1 MLTIR
6 MRRVGAKK
14 KPRFRLVVTEARSAP
29 DGAAMEVIGHYNP
42 TSEPETIEL
51 DRQRLQ
57 HWLDRGAQL
66 TDTVRTLVA
75 RHPEAA
81 VIDADTDAAAVE
93 APPAA
98 EPPPTAE
105 ASAAVEPPPT
115 PEAAATAEA
124 PTAESPAATET
135 PAAAEAPATIE
146 PEASDGTAPEVEAS

>member
-81 VIDADTDAAAVE
+81 VNDANADA
-93 APPAA
+93 AA

-105 ASAAVEPPPT
+105 ASAA
-115 PEAAATAEA
+115 
-124 PTAESPAATET
+124 
-135 PAAAEAPATIE
+135 AEAPATSE
-146 PEASDGTAPEVEAS
+146 PEASDGTAPEVGAS

>member
-75 RHPEAA
+75 RHPEAVADAA
-81 VIDADTDAAAVE
+81 VEPTAAVEPAAAVE
-93 APPAA
+93 APPAG
-98 EPPPTAE
+98 
-105 ASAAVEPPPT
+105 
-115 PEAAATAEA
+115 
-124 PTAESPAATET
+124 ES
-135 PAAAEAPATIE
+135 
-146 PEASDGTAPEVEAS
+146 EASDGPAAEVEAS

>member
-1 MLTIR
+1 
-6 MRRVGAKK
+6 
-14 KPRFRLVVTEARSAP
+14 
-29 DGAAMEVIGHYNP
+29 MEVIGHYNP

-81 VIDADTDAAAVE
+81 VDNADAAAVE

-105 ASAAVEPPPT
+105 A
-115 PEAAATAEA
+115 AATAERDCPKNRRPLQSRRPPPRRPPRVSLRHA
-124 PTAESPAATET
+124 TGPRRRWRRREPRRATSSRLWRARSWSIPRRLSSQSRAAGRDARHT
-135 PAAAEAPATIE
+135 
-146 PEASDGTAPEVEAS
+146 DHRRR